1 MVSPLLRKAAVN
13 SLVEQGKCS
22 YRCACRLVNISRTA
36 ASYTSGRAEEER
48 ELVEHIKEMAYG
60 HRRYGYRRIVDLLEQ
75 EGQKINHKRVYRLW
89 KINGLSLKRRPRRK
103 KIAVI
108 KGEMKR
114 AQYPN
119 QVWSY
124 DFMDDVTERGRQI
137 RILNVIDEFS
147 RECLAIKTGSSI
159 TSQQVIEVLDY
170 LALARGMAEYVRS
183 DNGPEFIAK
192 AVKEWIEGHGAK
204 SIFISPGSPWENSY
218 IESFNGKLRDEC
230 LNQEIFGSIE
240 QAGEVLENWRQEY
253 NNYRPHSALGGISP
267 QAYLKRYQADL
278 KLEALV
284 T

>member
-1 MVSPLLRKAAVN
+1 
-13 SLVEQGKCS
+13 
-22 YRCACRLVNISRTA
+22 VNISRTA
-36 ASYTSGRAEEER
+36 VSYASRRAEEETG
-48 ELVEHIKEMAYG
+48 LVAQIKEMAHG
-60 HRRYGYRRIVDLLEQ
+60 HRRYGYRRIASLLEQ
-75 EGQKINHKRVYRLW
+75 EGKRINHKRVYRLW

-103 KIAVI
+103 KIAVTR
-108 KGEMKR
+108 GEMKR

-124 DFMDDVTERGRQI
+124 DFMDDVTEKGRQI

-147 RECLAIKTGSSI
+147 RECLAIRTGSSV

-170 LALARGMAEYVRS
+170 LALTRGMAEYVRS

-192 AVKEWIEGHGAK
+192 AVKAWIDKHGAK

-230 LNQEIFGSIE
+230 LNQEIFSSIE
-240 QAGEVLENWRQEY
+240 QAVDVLENWRQEY

-267 QAYLKRYQADL
+267 VAYMRRYEETI